1 MTDIIKGKPTYLD
14 KVPVINKVTIA
25 PGEER
30 EITLLL
36 KPHIGEA
43 GRNKDA
49 KIIAYMVSQS
59 DEMSEADMVMK
70 FASDPEML
78 DVAKIVLDLDDD
90 EGQLLMDSLTLWDIV
105 YAFREAVPYR
115 TQQIQHPKVQ
125 EALKKLRGDDNSVE
139 TV

>member
-1 MTDIIKGKPTYLD
+1 MTTFAKKPAYED

-30 EITLLL
+30 EVTLLL
-36 KPHIGEA
+36 HPHIGEV
-43 GRNKDA
+43 GRQKDA

-59 DEMSEADMVMK
+59 DDMNEADMVLK
-70 FASDPEML
+70 FAADPEMM
-78 DVAKIVLDLDDD
+78 DIAKIVLDLDDE
-90 EGQLLMDSLTLWDIV
+90 EGQKLLDGLTLWDIV

-139 TV
+139 PV

>member
-1 MTDIIKGKPTYLD
+1 MTDIVKGKPTYLD
-14 KVPVINKVTIA
+14 KVQVINKVTIA

-30 EITLLL
+30 EVTLLL
-36 KPHIGEA
+36 KPHIGEV

-90 EGQLLMDSLTLWDIV
+90 EGQKLMDQLTLWDIV

-125 EALKKLRGDDNSVE
+125 EALKKLKGGDNSVE

>member
-1 MTDIIKGKPTYLD
+1 MTNIIKGKPTYLD

-30 EITLLL
+30 EVTLLL
-36 KPHIGEA
+36 EPHTGEA

-59 DEMSEADMVMK
+59 DEMTEAELVMK

-78 DVAKIVLDLDDD
+78 DIAQIVLDLDDE
-90 EGQLLMDSLTLWDIV
+90 EGRELMDKLTLWDIV

-115 TQQIQHPKVQ
+115 TQQVQNPKVQ
-125 EALKKLRGDDNSVE
+125 EALKKLKGDENSVE
-139 TV
+139 TA